1 MCILID
7 MNIKFQIETNE
18 PFVALNSNSLTSK
31 SFQLEVNTNE
41 CYAEIQTH
49 NYEKINHFDLK
60 IVLSKSV

>member
-1 MCILID
+1 
-7 MNIKFQIETNE
+7 
-18 PFVALNSNSLTSK
+18 LNSSSLTSK